1 MGKYTVTE
9 FAKTM
14 TLVGAQNVLEDKI
27 RRVHDFPQ
35 PGIVFEDLTPV
46 LADPK
51 SFAVLVDALAEQC
64 QQAGAEIIG
73 GLDARGF
80 LLGSAVAY
88 KLGLGILAIRK
99 KGKLPPPVHSQ
110 DYSLEYGNAA
120 LEVPAD
126 GIDLE
131 GKNIALV
138 DDILATG
145 GTLGAAKKLLAAC
158 GANVVANVVI
168 LEIPGLDGREKL
180 GDDNLVVIYPN
191 SAR

>member
-131 GKNIALV
+131 GKNVALV

-180 GDDNLVVIYPN
+180 GNDNLVVIYPN

>member
-1 MGKYTVTE
+1 MTE
-9 FAKTM
+9 LARTT
-14 TLVGAQNVLEDKI
+14 TLVDAQNVLDDKI
-27 RRVHDFPQ
+27 RRVKDFPQ

-46 LADPK
+46 LADPQ
-51 SFAVLVDALAEQC
+51 SFAMLVDALAEQC
-64 QQAGAEIIG
+64 AVAGAEIIG

-126 GIDLE
+126 GIDLD
-131 GKNIALV
+131 GKNVALV

-145 GTLGAAKKLLAAC
+145 GTLGAAKKLLANC
-158 GANVVANVVI
+158 GANIVANVVI
-168 LEIPGLDGREKL
+168 LEIPGLDGRKML
-180 GDDNLVVIYPN
+180 GDDNLVVIYPH

>member
-1 MGKYTVTE
+1 MTE
-9 FAKTM
+9 FTRTN
-14 TLVGAQNVLEDKI
+14 TLVGAQNVLEKKI

-46 LADPK
+46 LADPE
-51 SFAVLVDALAEQC
+51 SFAQLVDAVAEQC
-64 QQAGAEIIG
+64 QAAGAEIIG

-99 KGKLPPPVHSQ
+99 QGKLPPPVHSQ
-110 DYSLEYGNAA
+110 EYSLEYGEAA
-120 LEVPAD
+120 LEVPAS
-126 GIDLE
+126 GIELSD
-131 GKNIALV
+131 KNVALV

-145 GTLGAAKKLLAAC
+145 GTLGAAAKLLAMC

-168 LEIPGLDGREKL
+168 LEIPGLGGREQL

-191 SAR
+191 RGR

>member
-131 GKNIALV
+131 GKNVALV